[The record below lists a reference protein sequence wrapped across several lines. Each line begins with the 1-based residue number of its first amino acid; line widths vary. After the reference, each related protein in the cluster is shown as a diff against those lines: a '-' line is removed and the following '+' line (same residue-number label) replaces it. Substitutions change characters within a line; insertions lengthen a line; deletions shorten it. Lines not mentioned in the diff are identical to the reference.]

1 LLYRTKPSDCCLVD
15 IKLSFK
21 LKLSAEMNILKA
33 GDKAPAINATDQDG
47 NKITLD
53 SLRGRKVVL
62 YFYPKDDTPGCT
74 AEACS
79 IRDNYRQLL
88 DQNYSVIGV
97 SPDNQKSHQKFAEK
111 HELPFPLLVDTD
123 KKVIMD
129 YGVWGPKK
137 FMGREYDG
145 VIRTTFIIN
154 EKGIIEEI
162 ISKVDTK
169 NHAFQVLD
177 R

>member
-1 LLYRTKPSDCCLVD
+1 
-15 IKLSFK
+15 
-21 LKLSAEMNILKA
+21 MNILKA